1 MTLITSFGVLALA
14 GIVNGH
20 GYLTIPKSRVALGF
34 EVILSLALFI
44 STSFTDIDK

>member
-34 EVILSLALFI
+34 EVMLHPTTL
-44 STSFTDIDK
+44 DIYLIH